1 MRPIDLSR
9 SALSLRDRFLQRTR
23 FAAGAP
29 LLRALSRLFFGRAV
43 QLFSIWPCETPL
55 TLSRTNSPGR
65 KMLPQ
70 KSIQRLS
77 FWKEPIMP
85 RWPACGSTTPRRALL
100 PYPKDDIG
108 AATGMPDF
116 LATALLNLV
125 YVAHGNAWPTSRPK
139 SAATMLRSMAA
150 SSAKGYLASPSAGL
164 ATVYSRRR
172 QLSEARPGDEPSRT
186 TASAAQFRAT
196 GIVSLVARSCK
207 FQDLWPPSSTSR
219 PYGWS
224 GTGFRG
230 RTGALAGCNF
240 LP

>member
-1 MRPIDLSR
+1 
-9 SALSLRDRFLQRTR
+9 
-23 FAAGAP
+23 
-29 LLRALSRLFFGRAV
+29 
-43 QLFSIWPCETPL
+43 
-55 TLSRTNSPGR
+55 
-65 KMLPQ
+65 MLPQ

-150 SSAKGYLASPSAGL
+150 SSAKGYLACPSAGL

-207 FQDLWPPSSTSR
+207 FQDLWLYLTAASTLWFPYRSIQTR
-219 PYGWS
+219 SKYGRDYLGSDLRLQDHRVREVAHMDGAGRASEEGRARGLVAISCHDGFSQCLVCIGRKCSHKHGYNPQPYGVQ
-224 GTGFRG
+224 
-230 RTGALAGCNF
+230 
-240 LP
+240 